1 MGLPEINIT
10 FSSTAST
17 AVFRSARGIV
27 CLLLKDSTATDGI
40 TEYTSTPQIDAKK
53 WTETSIRYIKE
64 VLLSGCSKV
73 FCVRIGDEGFN
84 ADAQAL
90 ADSIKWNWLACP
102 ETASTVQTAI
112 VEYIKAKNKATPGRK
127 VKAIVFNA
135 TAPNDD
141 HIVNFTNS
149 TVTRKGGAAE
159 SGATYTPRLAGVLAA
174 LPFTRSATY
183 FVLDDLEAVAEPA
196 DANSDI
202 NAGKFVIINDYGE
215 PKIGADVTSLTTE
228 ESGKTKSIC
237 IMEAMDLILED
248 IYETFKRVYVG
259 KFKNKYQNQAL
270 FLAAVNKYFIDL
282 AKEDVLDP
290 EFRNLAEI
298 DVEAQR
304 NAWIDA
310 GKAEA
315 VDWDEVTVK
324 KNTYRAKMFLK
335 ANVKILDAIEDLS
348 FNIALA

>member
-17 AVFRSARGIV
+17 AVLRSARGIV

-40 TEYTSTPQIDAKK
+40 TEYTSTLQIDAKK
-53 WTETSIRYIKE
+53 WTEGNIRYIKE

-73 FCVRIGDEGFN
+73 FCVRIGDDGFD

-112 VEYIKAKNKATPGRK
+112 VEYIKAKNKSTPGRR
-127 VKAIVFNA
+127 VKAVVYNA

-141 HIVNFTNS
+141 HIVNYTNS
-149 TVTRKGGAAE
+149 TVTRTNGTAE

-183 FVLDDLEAVAEPA
+183 FVLDDLDAVAEPA

-202 NAGKFVIINDYGE
+202 NAGKFVLINDYGE

-259 KFKNKYQNQAL
+259 KFKNKYSNQAL

-290 EFRNLAEI
+290 EYRNLAEI

-304 NAWIDA
+304 SAWIDA

-315 VDWDEVTVK
+315 VDWDDTTVK

-348 FNIALA
+348 FEIALA